1 MDVNGAAGN
10 PAPGA
15 ATVRSLIRFCHRARQ
30 AGLGVTS
37 GKVLD
42 SIRSVA
48 AVELSRREDVRV
60 ALRAN
65 LASSREEATRF
76 DALFDQFWHEPA
88 DGEDAGC
95 GEEGEGDPLG
105 RPGAA
110 PGQTQLLAEAGEEG
124 GDDERKDKPPEGLKA
139 MYSPV
144 EVLAQK
150 DFGDLAADE
159 LRAIQKLLDQIAI
172 KLATRLSRR
181 RRPDRRGREVD
192 FRRTFRG
199 SLKYFGEPVVV
210 ARRARRIQKT
220 DLLLLCDVSGSM
232 DVYSRFLVQF
242 IYGLQ
247 RHRLDVET
255 FVFSTRLSRITP
267 LLERADFTEAFRRVS
282 QQVHDWSGGT
292 DIGGCLKNFNERWAR
307 QVMGRRTVSI
317 IISDG
322 WDRGEA
328 GLLAREM
335 YQLRSGCYKVVW
347 LNPLLA
353 DPAYEPLCKGM
364 AAALPYVDYFLPF
377 ANLASVQSL
386 GKTLLRLRR

>member
-1 MDVNGAAGN
+1 MAVSTALGS
-10 PAPGA
+10 PEPGA
-15 ATVRSLIRFCHRARQ
+15 ATVRTLIRFCHRLRQ

-37 GKVLD
+37 GRVLD
-42 SIRSVA
+42 SVRSVA
-48 AVELSRREDVRV
+48 AVDLARREDVRV
-60 ALRAN
+60 ALRTN
-65 LASSREEATRF
+65 LASSREEAARF
-76 DALFDQFWHEPA
+76 DALFDQFWQEPA
-88 DGEDAGC
+88 DGDLAGC

-110 PGQTQLLAEAGEEG
+110 PGQTQLLAEAGDEG
-124 GDDERKDKPPEGLKA
+124 EGDEQTDKPPEGLKA

-150 DFGDLAADE
+150 DFGDLATDE
-159 LRAIQKLLDQIAI
+159 LQAIQKLLDQIAA

-181 RRPDRRGREVD
+181 RRPDRHGHEVD

-267 LLERADFTEAFRRVS
+267 ILGGTDFGEAFRRVAA
-282 QQVHDWSGGT
+282 QVHDWSGGT
-292 DIGGCLKNFNERWAR
+292 DIGGCLKTFNDRWAR
-307 QVMGRRTVSI
+307 HVVGRRTVAI

-328 GLLAREM
+328 TLLAREM
-335 YQLRSGCYKVVW
+335 HQLRSVCCKIIW
-347 LNPLLA
+347 LNPLLV

-364 AAALPYVDYFLPF
+364 AAALPYVDYFLAF

>member
-1 MDVNGAAGN
+1 MSGVGPAAAGS
-10 PAPGA
+10 
-15 ATVRSLIRFCHRARQ
+15 ATVRTLIRFCHRLRE

-37 GKVLD
+37 GRVLD
-42 SIRSVA
+42 AVRSVST
-48 AVELSRREDVRV
+48 VELARREDVRV

-65 LASSREEATRF
+65 LVSSREEMDRF
-76 DALFDQFWHEPA
+76 DALFNQFWQEPSNG
-88 DGEDAGC
+88 DDAGC

-105 RPGAA
+105 RPSAA
-110 PGQTQLLAEAGEEG
+110 PGKTELLAEEGDEAEGEQEA
-124 GDDERKDKPPEGLKA
+124 DKPPDGLKA

-150 DFGDLAADE
+150 DFADLAADE
-159 LRAIQKLLDQIAI
+159 LRAIQRLLDQIAT

-181 RRPDRRGREVD
+181 RKPDPHGREVD
-192 FRRTFRG
+192 FRRTFRT
-199 SLKYFGEPVVV
+199 SLKYFGEPIVV

-267 LLERADFTEAFRRVS
+267 LLESADFGDAFRRVA

-292 DIGGCLKNFNERWAR
+292 DIGGSIKAFNDVWSR
-307 QVMGRRTVSI
+307 QAVGRRTVAI
-317 IISDG
+317 VISDG
-322 WDRGEA
+322 WDRGDAAVLA
-328 GLLAREM
+328 GEM
-335 YQLRSGCYKVVW
+335 HRLRSACYKIIW
-347 LNPLLA
+347 LNPLLV

-377 ANLASVQSL
+377 ANLASVASL

>member
-1 MDVNGAAGN
+1 MISGVGTAAAGS
-10 PAPGA
+10 
-15 ATVRSLIRFCHRARQ
+15 ATVGTLVRFCHRLRE

-37 GKVLD
+37 GRVLD
-42 SIRSVA
+42 AVRSVS
-48 AVELSRREDVRV
+48 AVELARREDVRV
-60 ALRAN
+60 ALRSN
-65 LASSREEATRF
+65 LVSSREEMDRF
-76 DALFDQFWHEPA
+76 DALFDQFWQEPA
-88 DGEDAGC
+88 NGSDPGC
-95 GEEGEGDPLG
+95 GEEGQGADPLA
-105 RPGAA
+105 RPGVA
-110 PGQTQLLAEAGEEG
+110 PDKTELLAEEGDEAEGEE
-124 GDDERKDKPPEGLKA
+124 EADKPPDGLKA

-150 DFGDLAADE
+150 DFADLAADE
-159 LRAIQKLLDQIAI
+159 LRAIQRLLDQIAT

-181 RRPDRRGREVD
+181 RKPDPHGHEVD
-192 FRRTFRG
+192 FRRTFRT
-199 SLKYFGEPVVV
+199 SLKYFGEPIVV

-247 RHRLDVET
+247 RHRLEVET

-267 LLERADFTEAFRRVS
+267 LLESAEFGDAFRRVA

-292 DIGGCLKNFNERWAR
+292 DIGGSIKAFNDAWSR
-307 QVMGRRTVSI
+307 QVVGRRTVAI
-317 IISDG
+317 VISDG
-322 WDRGEA
+322 WDRGDAAVLA
-328 GLLAREM
+328 GEM
-335 YQLRSGCYKVVW
+335 HRLRAACYRIIW
-347 LNPLLA
+347 LNPLLV

-377 ANLASVQSL
+377 ANLSSVASL

>member
-1 MDVNGAAGN
+1 MSSAGVVT
-10 PAPGA
+10 PGA
-15 ATVRSLIRFCHRARQ
+15 DTMRTLVRFCHRLRQ

-37 GKVLD
+37 GRVLD
-42 SIRSVA
+42 AVRSVV
-48 AVELSRREDVRV
+48 AVDLARREDVKL

-65 LASSREEATRF
+65 LASSREDLDRF
-76 DALFDQFWHEPA
+76 DALFDQFWLEPG
-88 DGEDAGC
+88 DGDLAAGC
-95 GEEGEGDPLG
+95 GEEGLGDPLSH
-105 RPGAA
+105 PGAA
-110 PGQTQLLAEAGEEG
+110 PGPKEVLAEAGESGEG
-124 GDDERKDKPPEGLKA
+124 DEEADKPPEGLKA

-159 LRAIQKLLDQIAI
+159 LVAIQKLLDQIAH

-181 RRPDRRGREVD
+181 RRPDPRGREVD
-192 FRRTFRG
+192 FRRTFRT
-199 SLKYFGEPVVV
+199 SLRYFGEPVVV

-220 DLLLLCDVSGSM
+220 DLVLLCDVSGSM

-247 RHRLDVET
+247 RHRLEVET

-267 LLERADFTEAFRRVS
+267 LLEAADFTEAFRRVALR
-282 QQVHDWSGGT
+282 VHDWSGGT
-292 DIGGCLKNFNERWAR
+292 DIGKSLQSFNDVWMR
-307 QVMGRRTVSI
+307 QVVGRRTVVLV
-317 IISDG
+317 ISDG
-322 WDRGEA
+322 WDRGDA
-328 GLLAREM
+328 TLLAREM
-335 YQLRSGCYKVVW
+335 HRLRSACYKVIW
-347 LNPLLA
+347 LNPLLV

>member
-1 MDVNGAAGN
+1 MDVSTSPGIAD
-10 PAPGA
+10 PGA
-15 ATVRSLIRFCHRARQ
+15 ATVRTLIRFCHRLRR

-42 SIRSVA
+42 SVRSVA
-48 AVELSRREDVRV
+48 VVELGRREDVRV
-60 ALRAN
+60 ALRTN
-65 LASSREEATRF
+65 LASSRDEAARF
-76 DALFDQFWHEPA
+76 DALFDLFWQDPA
-88 DGEDAGC
+88 DGDQAGC
-95 GEEGEGDPLG
+95 GEEGLGDPLG

-110 PGQTQLLAEAGEEG
+110 PGQTELLAEAGEESE
-124 GDDERKDKPPEGLKA
+124 GDEQTDKPPEGLKA

-150 DFGDLAADE
+150 DFGDLATDE
-159 LRAIQKLLDQIAI
+159 LQAIQKLLDQIAV

-220 DLLLLCDVSGSM
+220 DLLLFCDVSGSM

-247 RHRLDVET
+247 RHRLEVET

-267 LLERADFTEAFRRVS
+267 ILESADFAEAFRRVAS
-282 QQVHDWSGGT
+282 QVHDWSGGT
-292 DIGGCLKNFNERWAR
+292 DIGGCLKAFNDGWAR
-307 QVMGRRTVSI
+307 RVVGRRTVAI
-317 IISDG
+317 VISDG

-328 GLLAREM
+328 TLLAREM
-335 YQLRSGCYKVVW
+335 HQLRAACYKVVW
-347 LNPLLA
+347 LNPLLV

>member
-1 MDVNGAAGN
+1 MSGVGTAE
-10 PAPGA
+10 PGA
-15 ATVRSLIRFCHRARQ
+15 GTVGTLIRFCRRLRE

-37 GKVLD
+37 GRLLD
-42 SIRSVA
+42 AVRSVS
-48 AVELSRREDVRV
+48 AVELARREDVRV

-65 LASSREEATRF
+65 LVSSREDMDRF
-76 DALFDQFWHEPA
+76 DALFDQFWQEPA
-88 DGEDAGC
+88 NGADAGC
-95 GEEGEGDPLG
+95 GEEGQGEPLG
-105 RPGAA
+105 RPSTA
-110 PGQTQLLAEAGEEG
+110 PGKTELLAEQGDEAEGEQEA
-124 GDDERKDKPPEGLKA
+124 DKPPEGLKA

-150 DFGDLAADE
+150 DFADLASEE
-159 LRAIQKLLDQIAI
+159 LRAIQRLLDQIAV

-181 RRPDRRGREVD
+181 RKPDPRGREVD
-192 FRRTFRG
+192 FRRTFRT
-199 SLKYFGEPVVV
+199 SLKYFGEPIVM

-247 RHRLDVET
+247 RHRLEVET

-267 LLERADFTEAFRRVS
+267 LLESADFGDAFRRVA

-292 DIGGCLKNFNERWAR
+292 DIGACLKAFNDQWAR
-307 QVMGRRTVSI
+307 SVVGRRTVGI
-317 IISDG
+317 VISDG
-322 WDRGEA
+322 WDRGDA
-328 GLLAREM
+328 AVLAREM
-335 YQLRSGCYKVVW
+335 HRLRSACYKVIW
-347 LNPLLA
+347 LNPLLV

-377 ANLASVQSL
+377 ANLASVASL